1 MKKLVDERII
11 GLQKKYGFEALYLG
25 SFLVLIDF
33 MVRVVFF
40 KKGFLESI
48 DLYLI
53 FILPWLYYDV
63 RGMFGG
69 IFVDISKQ
77 QKSINKLA
85 GVLFSVIFLL
95 VTLLGLTNDGMLSK
109 FSNSDFL
116 RGFVE
121 GFSIVVF
128 GALAVVMESKR
139 RIKKREEQEK
149 EEEQ

>member
-121 GFSIVVF
+121 GFSIVAF